1 MENKE
6 LFELTNPQKSI
17 WYTEQFYS
25 GSNINNITGYLKITN
40 NADLKALEKAF
51 NIFVSKNDSFRIKIC
66 VENNLP
72 KQYFCDLEYQ
82 YLDILKLDNES
93 DLESFENNFPLK
105 TISVLNNFLFI
116 AKLLSFPDGT
126 GILVLTTHHLISDAW
141 TMTLCLE
148 EIYDNYQK
156 IINNEEI
163 SQDKNPS
170 YLDFINSQKKYM
182 QSDKFNTDKLYWKE
196 KFNSLPGILSFKNG
210 AKTDITANRKVCD
223 LDMDLYNNI
232 VDFCKKY
239 GISDYVFLLAIF
251 SIYFRGISNLNTFVL
266 GNPIFNR
273 ANFKEKHMTGMFV
286 SIMPF
291 IVDLTQSLSFS
302 DFCTKLALEQKQMYR
317 HIRFPYHEILNYIRD
332 KHDFS
337 DTLYDVVFSYQNES
351 IPSYCKWLPNHS
363 QAESLQIHIKNI
375 SNETCEMA
383 IHYDYLTDVFSEN
396 DIELMHKGIINLINQ
411 VISNPYIM
419 VDDLEII
426 STEEK
431 FTLLNTFND
440 TKSSY
445 HKDSTIVKEFEKIA
459 DLYPNNIAV
468 IDSYTSLT
476 YKELNNKANFL
487 AKKILDSNVKSD
499 IIAFSFKRSADII
512 IAILAILKSGHTYMP
527 IDPDYPVDRINFMLD
542 NSNTKILIS
551 TPSFLENICFNGTFI
566 NFDDLKFDEIIDNLN
581 IEIPS
586 NKKAYIM
593 YTSGST
599 GIPKAVT
606 IMHYNVLNFVNS
618 MQKRLNYRVTPQNK
632 VLSVTTVCFD
642 IFVFE
647 VFPTLL
653 SGLTLVIA
661 NELEAKS
668 PKLLS
673 EIIQKYEV
681 SKILTT
687 PSRIELLFED
697 NSYLEAISSVKEFIL
712 GGEPLQT
719 NLLLRLKEY
728 TNAKIFDLYGPTETT
743 VYSTFKD
750 LTNDNII
757 SIGKPIDNTQIYIL
771 NDNNRLQPIGVTGE
785 ICIGGD
791 GVGAGYYNNK
801 EKTNAVFVE
810 NPYVPND
817 IIYKTGDLGYW
828 NSNGELTCLG
838 RKDNQIKIRGYRIE
852 LDDISSNILA
862 FDGIDKCVVIDKVDN
877 NKKKCLCAYYTS
889 SQNINVSDLK
899 KYLLN
904 ILPNYMIPNYFVK
917 LDAIPLT
924 INHKVNRKALPDP
937 DFNKSV
943 SLADYVKPSTETEK
957 LLCDL
962 FVKDLNISKIGIKDD
977 IFDYSID
984 SLDIIKIQT
993 QLLDYNIKLNTQD
1006 FYKYRTIED
1015 LSNLIDNKSEFSN
1028 DNIDVDYLKTVNKS
1042 FFKHT
1047 YLPSSMVENTYK
1059 NILLIGCT
1067 GYLGIHLLHE
1077 LINTSN
1083 SHITCIIREKY
1094 NQSSVERFNDLYQFY
1109 FGKIPDFSKITI
1121 ITADVTKRCFGLSND
1136 VYSELSN
1143 SIDLVINCAAN
1154 VKYYGDYDKFKEI
1167 NVDVVDHLIDFCM
1180 QNDIKLA
1187 HVSTLGVSGNY
1198 LVNHEKNYNDFDE
1211 NDFFIGQNF
1220 KENVYIQTKF
1230 EAEELIYNKISS
1242 GLNAA
1247 IFRVGN
1253 LTGRYSDGLFQKNI
1267 NDNAFY
1273 NILRLILKY
1282 GILPD
1287 TMLDNFLEFTPIDY
1301 CAKAICKLLYNFDF
1315 SKFVFH
1321 IFNQNYITVKD
1332 ILDMFLSLGFN
1343 TTILSGAN
1351 FKQKILELSNQN
1363 LNENILKGIV
1373 NDLDDNLGLAFN
1385 STVNQKNLYT
1395 NSYLTKV
1402 GFDWPN
1408 VDIQYIQ
1415 KIIDYMKKNK
1425 YI

>member
-1 MENKE
+1 MGNKE

-17 WYTEQFYS
+17 WFTEQFYS
-25 GSNINNITGYLKITN
+25 GSNINNITGYLKITGG
-40 NADLKALEKAF
+40 ADLKALEKAF
-51 NIFVSKNDSFRIKIC
+51 NVFVSKNDSFKIKIC
-66 VENNLP
+66 VENNIP
-72 KQYFCDLEYQ
+72 KQYFDECEYQ
-82 YLDILKLDNES
+82 NIEILELNNES
-93 DLESFENNFPLK
+93 DLKTFENTFPLK

-116 AKLLSFPDGT
+116 TKLLSFPDGT
-126 GILVLTTHHLISDAW
+126 GILVLSTHHLISDAW

-156 IINNEEI
+156 IINNEVI
-163 SQDKNPS
+163 SPDKNPS
-170 YLDFINSQKKYM
+170 YLDFINSQQKYM
-182 QSDKFNTDKLYWKE
+182 QSDKFNIDKLYWEE

-210 AKTDITANRKVCD
+210 AKTNITANRKVCD

-239 GISDYVFLLAIF
+239 NISDYVFLLAIF
-251 SIYFRGISNLNTFVL
+251 SVYFRGISNLNTFVL

-273 ANFKEKHMTGMFV
+273 SNFKEKHMTGMFV

-291 IVDLTQSLSFS
+291 IVDLTQSISFS
-302 DFCTKLALEQKQMYR
+302 DFCKKLAIEQKQMYR
-317 HIRFPYHEILNYIRD
+317 HIKYPYHEILNYIRN

-351 IPSYCKWLPNHS
+351 IPSYCKWLPNHT

-375 SNETCEMA
+375 SNETGEMA

-396 DIELMHKGIINLINQ
+396 DIELIHNRIINLIKQ

-419 VDDLEII
+419 LDDLEII
-426 STEEK
+426 STKEK
-431 FTLLNTFND
+431 FTLLNIFND
-440 TKSSY
+440 TKCSY
-445 HKDSTIVKEFEKIA
+445 PKDSTIVKEFEKIA
-459 DLYPNNIAV
+459 ALYPNNTAV

-476 YKELNNKANFL
+476 YEELNKKANFL
-487 AKKILDSNVKSD
+487 AKRILNLNVKSD

-551 TPSFLENICFNGTFI
+551 TPSFLENICFDGTFI
-566 NFDDLKFDEIIDNLN
+566 DFEDLKFDNIIDNLN

-586 NKKAYIM
+586 DKKAYIM

-606 IMHYNVLNFVNS
+606 IKHYNVLNFVNS
-618 MQKRLNYRVTPQNK
+618 MQKRLDYSVSKQNR

-673 EIIQKYEV
+673 EIIKKYEV

-697 NSYLEAISSVKEFIL
+697 NSYLKDISSVKEFIL

-719 NLLLRLKEY
+719 NLLLRLKKY
-728 TNAKIFDLYGPTETT
+728 TDAKIFDLYGPTETT

-771 NDNNRLQPIGVTGE
+771 NDNNHLQPIGVTGE

-791 GVGAGYYNNK
+791 GVGDGYYNNE

-810 NPYVPND
+810 NPYNSSD

-852 LDDISSNILA
+852 LDDISSNILD
-862 FDGIDKCVVIDKVDN
+862 FDGIDKCVVVDKVDN
-877 NKKKCLCAYYTS
+877 NNKKCLCAYYTS
-889 SQNINVSDLK
+889 SNDINVSDLK

-917 LDAIPLT
+917 MDALPLT

-937 DFNKSV
+937 DFKKYV
-943 SLADYVKPSTETEK
+943 SLAEYIEPSTETEK
-957 LLCDL
+957 LLCNL
-962 FVKDLNISKIGIKDD
+962 FMKNLNINKIGIKDD
-977 IFDYSID
+977 LFDYGID

-993 QLLDYNIKLNTQD
+993 QLLDYDIKLNTQD

-1015 LSNLIDNKSEFSN
+1015 LSALLNNDKDLSNECIDMN
-1028 DNIDVDYLKTVNKS
+1028 YLNNVNKS
-1042 FFKHT
+1042 FFRHDNVSLNTK
-1047 YLPSSMVENTYK
+1047 ENDYK

-1067 GYLGIHLLHE
+1067 GYLGMHLLYE
-1077 LINTSN
+1077 LVNTSS
-1083 SHITCIIREKY
+1083 SHVTCIIREKY
-1094 NQSSVERFNDLYQFY
+1094 NLSSVKRFNELYQFY
-1109 FGKIPDFSKITI
+1109 FEKVPDFSRITI
-1121 ITADVTKRCFGLSND
+1121 ITADVTKEYFGLSNEL
-1136 VYSELSN
+1136 YSELSDT
-1143 SIDLVINCAAN
+1143 IDLVVNCAAN

-1167 NVDVVDHLIDFCM
+1167 NVNVVEHLINFC
-1180 QNDIKLA
+1180 IKNNIRLA

-1230 EAEELIYNKISS
+1230 EAEELIYNKISD
-1242 GLNAA
+1242 GLKAS

-1282 GILPD
+1282 GILPN

-1315 SKFVFH
+1315 NKFVFH
-1321 IFNQNYITVKD
+1321 IFNQNYITVKE

-1343 TTILSGAN
+1343 TTILSGAS

-1395 NSYLTKV
+1395 NSYLDKV
-1402 GFDWPN
+1402 GFNWPN
-1408 VDIQYIQ
+1408 IDIQYIQ